1 MKDVDKIKEK
11 SEKDEV
17 KSTIGLVFLFL
28 VVFGIIAFA
37 IIELTSEYLELKR
50 ELNKNKITKKDEI
63 ALDENSK
70 KYGYT
75 LEGDKINVREIG
87 DKTSD
92 LKESEDAAVSE
103 ISEEKKKKE
112 VAKKDI
118 GESQQAIPQPVTP
131 KVITPQVEE
140 EKSKKTQQTL
150 HSTTPTVKKP
160 SESQSQ
166 DNEKRTYDAKELYT
180 VQLMALKSEA
190 DAKKAVERYKS
201 KIDDIYY
208 IKVDLGEKGVWYRI
222 RCCNTDSLDEAKSK
236 ANEIEKNLNLK
247 PLVVRRK

>member
-17 KSTIGLVFLFL
+17 KSTIGIVFLFL

-75 LEGDKINVREIG
+75 LEGDKISVREIE
-87 DKTSD
+87 DK
-92 LKESEDAAVSE
+92 AVSGV
-103 ISEEKKKKE
+103 SDVNEEKKKE
-112 VAKKDI
+112 VAEKDI

-131 KVITPQVEE
+131 KVVTPQTEE
-140 EKSKKTQQTL
+140 EKSKKTQQTFP
-150 HSTTPTVKKP
+150 TTTTQTPKKP
-160 SESQSQ
+160 LESKSE
-166 DNEKRTYDAKELYT
+166 NVERKAYDTKELYA
-180 VQLMALKSEA
+180 VQLMALKSEE
-190 DAKKAVERYKS
+190 DAKKAVERYKN

-208 IKVDLGEKGVWYRI
+208 IKADLGEKGVWYRI
-222 RCCNTDSLDEAKSK
+222 RCCNTDSLDKAKSK

>member
-50 ELNKNKITKKDEI
+50 ELNKNKTTKKDEI

-75 LEGDKINVREIG
+75 LEGDKINVREIE
-87 DKTSD
+87 DK
-92 LKESEDAAVSE
+92 AVSDVN
-103 ISEEKKKKE
+103 EENKKE
-112 VAKKDI
+112 VAEKDI

-131 KVITPQVEE
+131 KVVTPQIKE
-140 EKSKKTQQTL
+140 EKSKKTQQTFP
-150 HSTTPTVKKP
+150 TTTQTPKKP
-160 SESQSQ
+160 LESKSE
-166 DNEKRTYDAKELYT
+166 NVERKAYDTKELYA

-190 DAKKAVERYKS
+190 DAKKAVERYKN

-208 IKVDLGEKGVWYRI
+208 IKADLGEKGVWYRI
-222 RCCNTDSLDEAKSK
+222 RCCNTDSLDKAKSK

-247 PLVVRRK
+247 PLVVRR

>member
-87 DKTSD
+87 DKTPD

-112 VAKKDI
+112 VAEKDI
-118 GESQQAIPQPVTP
+118 GESQQAVPQSVTP
-131 KVITPQVEE
+131 KVVTPQIEE
-140 EKSKKTQQTL
+140 EKSKKTRQTFP
-150 HSTTPTVKKP
+150 TTTQTPKKP
-160 SESQSQ
+160 LESKSE
-166 DNEKRTYDAKELYT
+166 NVERKAYDTKELYA

-190 DAKKAVERYKS
+190 DAKKAVERYKN

-208 IKVDLGEKGVWYRI
+208 IKADLGEKGVWYRI
-222 RCCNTDSLDEAKSK
+222 RCCNTDSLDKAKSK

-247 PLVVRRK
+247 PLVVRR

>member
-17 KSTIGLVFLFL
+17 KSTIGIVFLFL

-37 IIELTSEYLELKR
+37 IIELTNEYLELKR
-50 ELNKNKITKKDEI
+50 ELNKNNTTNKDEI

-75 LEGDKINVREIG
+75 LEGDKINVREIE
-87 DKTSD
+87 DK
-92 LKESEDAAVSE
+92 AVSDANTDVNSD
-103 ISEEKKKKE
+103 INEKKKKE
-112 VAKKDI
+112 VSEKNIDE
-118 GESQQAIPQPVTP
+118 GQQATPQPVRP
-131 KVITPQVEE
+131 KVVTPQIEE

-150 HSTTPTVKKP
+150 HTTTPTVKKP
-160 SESQSQ
+160 SEPKSQ
-166 DNEKRTYDAKELYT
+166 DNEKRAYDTKELYA

-190 DAKKAVERYKS
+190 DAKKAVERYKN

-222 RCCNTDSLDEAKSK
+222 RCCNTDSLDKAKSK

>member
-50 ELNKNKITKKDEI
+50 ELNKNKTTNKDEI

-75 LEGDKINVREIG
+75 LEGDKINVREFE
-87 DKTSD
+87 DK
-92 LKESEDAAVSE
+92 AVSDV
-103 ISEEKKKKE
+103 SEEKKKKE
-112 VAKKDI
+112 VAEKVIDD
-118 GESQQAIPQPVTP
+118 SQQATPQPVTP
-131 KVITPQVEE
+131 KVITPQIKE
-140 EKSKKTQQTL
+140 EKSKKTQQTV

-180 VQLMALKSEA
+180 VQLMALKSEV